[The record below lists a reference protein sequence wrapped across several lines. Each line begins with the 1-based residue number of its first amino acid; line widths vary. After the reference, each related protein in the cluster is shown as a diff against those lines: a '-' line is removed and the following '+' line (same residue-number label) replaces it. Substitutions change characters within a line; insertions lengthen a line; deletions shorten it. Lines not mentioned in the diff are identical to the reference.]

1 MKKQLSAVIAILLC
15 STFVLSS
22 CTWKRGQKDEGPKV
36 SETTGTQ
43 APDYRS

>member
-15 STFVLSS
+15 STFVLTS
-22 CTWKRGQKDEGPKV
+22 CTWKKGQKDEVAKV
-36 SETTGTQ
+36 SETAGTQ